1 MSILL
6 GYEKWKKLYEQ
17 ASPGA
22 SSDPIDFIVIAGAS
36 VVPMGDKAL
45 NVNQGYPLPT
55 DSLQSNH
62 IYELTLGSALSG
74 DFSKAK
80 IIGPVNAGENDQIVF
95 DNNSI
100 KGQGK
105 ISIEWTRANFS
116 KPIRVSGNG
125 ALALARAS
133 DQTKDLQNRGA
144 LTGVI
149 TLELSA
155 ETLYSKI
162 WSILNSGLSD
172 NTLLA
177 AVRGRIT
184 QVAVQTSAD
193 DLKTKMVGTWYNALN
208 WVETQYSPSILETVT
223 DGGAKKLNYPP
234 LPTNT
239 SIQPYYE
246 KYRLDDF
253 INGGAA
259 QTLAPLVKKNMVD
272 AGMDALVVYIDAYF
286 TEKLV
291 GLDKNMVSRMTTRA
305 KSNIQLVK
313 DAYTLDK
320 IAKTIKEAVQIS
332 PGGTVSIPSS
342 QTSVKSSEYQEGKSK
357 K

>member
-1 MSILL
+1 MILN
-6 GYEKWKKLYEQ
+6 YKNWKKLYEQ
-17 ASPGA
+17 ASPGS
-22 SSDPIDFIVIAGAS
+22 SSDPIDFIVTAGAS
-36 VVPMGDKAL
+36 AKPMSDKAL
-45 NVNQGYPLPT
+45 NTNQGYPLPT
-55 DSLQSNH
+55 DSPQLNH
-62 IYELTLGSALSG
+62 IYELPLSSALSG

-80 IIGPVNAGENDQIVF
+80 IIGPVNSGENDQIIF

-116 KPIRVSGNG
+116 KQVRVSGNG
-125 ALALARAS
+125 ALVLARAS
-133 DQTKDLQNRGA
+133 DQTKNLQNRGT

-155 ETLYSKI
+155 ASLYSNI
-162 WSILNSGLSD
+162 WSIISSGLSSG
-172 NTLLA
+172 TLRASLK
-177 AVRGRIT
+177 GRIT

-193 DLKTKMVGTWYNALN
+193 DLKTKMVEKWNDTLN

-223 DGGAKKLNYPP
+223 EGGTKKPKSNYPP

-239 SIQPYYE
+239 SIQQYYG
-246 KYRLDDF
+246 KYTEDSFTKGD
-253 INGGAA
+253 AA
-259 QTLAPLVKKNMVD
+259 QKLAPLVKKNMVD
-272 AGMDALVVYIDAYF
+272 AGMDALVAYVDTYF

-291 GLDKNMVSRMTTRA
+291 GLDKTEVSRMTAKA
-305 KSNIQLVK
+305 KSNIQSVK
-313 DAYTLDK
+313 AEYTKDK
-320 IAKTIKEAVQIS
+320 IVEEIKGAVVTL
-332 PGGTVSIPSS
+332 PGTARNIPTS